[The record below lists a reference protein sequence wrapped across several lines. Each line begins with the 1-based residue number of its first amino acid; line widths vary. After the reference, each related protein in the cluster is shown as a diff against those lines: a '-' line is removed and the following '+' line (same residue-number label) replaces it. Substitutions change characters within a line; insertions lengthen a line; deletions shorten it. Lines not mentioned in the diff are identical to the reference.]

1 MTSAVEGDL
10 QPDSTIA
17 ADEGRLRPDLQ
28 IVADWIAPGSRVL
41 DIGCGNGDLL
51 AYLGKHKGVDGRGI
65 ELRRTKVN
73 QCVSAGLSVIRGDAN
88 QDLMLYP
95 TGSFDYVVLTQTLQR
110 VEQPRAVLQELIRIG
125 TRAIVSIPNFGYWRN
140 RVGLMLQG
148 RMPVTEHLEEPWYST
163 KNIHLCTILDFTNLT
178 EDMGLQVE
186 QEIVLGRGGSVNR
199 PTARSRRANIF
210 GEQAIF
216 LLKGQG

>member
-1 MTSAVEGDL
+1 MTSAVEGGL
-10 QPDSTIA
+10 QPGSTVA

-73 QCVSAGLSVIRGDAN
+73 RCVSAGLSVIRGDAN
-88 QDLMLYP
+88 EDLMLYP

-186 QEIVLGRGGSVNR
+186 QEVVLGRGGSVNR

-216 LLKGQG
+216 LLKG

>member
-1 MTSAVEGDL
+1 MTTKVEGDIRL
-10 QPDSTIA
+10 DRKITSVGDQ
-17 ADEGRLRPDLQ
+17 LRPDLQ
-28 IVADWIAPGSRVL
+28 IVADWIAPDSRVL

-51 AYLGKHKGVDGRGI
+51 AYLGKYKRVDGRGI
-65 ELRRTKVN
+65 ELRRAKVN
-73 QCVSAGLSVIRGDAN
+73 SCVSAGLSVIRGDAN

-95 TGSFDYVVLTQTLQR
+95 AGSFDYVVLTQTLQR

-125 TRAIVSIPNFGYWRN
+125 THAIVSIPNFGYWRN
-140 RVGLMLQG
+140 RLGLLLHGQ
-148 RMPVTEHLEEPWYST
+148 MPLTEHLNEPWYST

-178 EDMGLQVE
+178 KEMGLQVE
-186 QEIVLGRGGSVNR
+186 QEVVLGRGGSVTR

-216 LLKGQG
+216 LLKGQE